1 MRPTSLY
8 LFFWLLCRNWCPAQ
22 PVIMYPG
29 DANNDGVANQFDL
42 LPVGIAFGTEGF
54 PRQNASVN
62 WQAQLQ
68 FPPWTAALPVS
79 GINLGFVDC
88 DGSGVIDTFDL
99 NAIALNY
106 DKTQTNSQPPPLP
119 YPPKLTDTCFTCPK
133 PDLVITFN
141 KDTLQTNGL
150 DADTLYAT
158 VVLRY
163 PPGVPSQ
170 NGALG
175 IAFDVTYNYDPEKIK
190 DSLTEVYPDTFP
202 DTRMYV
208 IATSTKAQFWRLP
221 PKGKMGFAAAGRGLN
236 VFFISDTLFV
246 TKFVIEDLI
255 IRGEEN
261 FSLNIS
267 NVLLLNKLEQVVC
280 LGAIKQVPVVITSPV
295 SEPAKRRPLVLLS
308 PNPAQDRL
316 TLESPESPM
325 EKISIYSPDGKK
337 VMSSDAGRQQR
348 FEIPVGDLP
357 RGVWTIVVRTRDGET
372 ARKFVKR

>member
-1 MRPTSLY
+1 
-8 LFFWLLCRNWCPAQ
+8 
-22 PVIMYPG
+22 MYPG

-42 LPVGIAFGTEGF
+42 LPVGIAFGVEGF
-54 PRQNASVN
+54 PRQNASVV
-62 WQAQLQ
+62 WQPQLQ
-68 FPPWTAALPVS
+68 FPPWTGALPVS
-79 GINLGFVDC
+79 GVNLGFVDC
-88 DGSGVIDTFDL
+88 DGSGLIDTFDL
-99 NAIALNY
+99 EAIALNY

-133 PDLVITFN
+133 PDIVITFN

-221 PKGKMGFAAAGRGLN
+221 PKGKMGFAAAGRGAN
-236 VFFISDTLFV
+236 AFFITDTLFV

-280 LGAIKQVPVVITSPV
+280 LGAIKQIPVVITSPA
-295 SEPAKRRPLVLLS
+295 SEPAGRLPLVWLS

-316 TLESPESPM
+316 TVESPESPI
-325 EKISIYSPDGKK
+325 EKIAIYGPDGKM
-337 VMSSDAGRQQR
+337 VLPVDAGRQPR
-348 FEIPVGDLP
+348 VEIPVGDLP
-357 RGVWTIVVRTRDGET
+357 PGVWTLVVGTRNG
-372 ARKFVKR
+372 AVAKKFVRL